1 MTETAQR
8 RMTVEEFLAWDDGT
22 DTRYELVDGVAVA
35 MAPPGGPHR
44 TIAGNAATLIGV
56 NLRRRPPCHVEIE
69 AGVRIS
75 DHVRWQADLAVTCM
89 PPAPDVDEPLLIVE
103 VLSPST
109 RAKDLD
115 RKLRDYKSLP
125 SVREIW
131 LIDSEARWAQ
141 VWRRLPDGWAG
152 RDHIGGGSFRSAVL
166 EEAVAL
172 DELYLNTGL

>member
-1 MTETAQR
+1 
-8 RMTVEEFLAWDDGT
+8 MTVEEFLAWEDGT

-35 MAPPGGPHR
+35 MAPPVSEHR
-44 TIAGNAATLIGV
+44 TIVVNAGAVLSAH
-56 NLRRRPPCHVEIE
+56 LRRRPPCHAE
-69 AGVRIS
+69 AVARSGYPTRS
-75 DHVRWQADLAVTCM
+75 DGWLTSPSPAAG
-89 PPAPDVDEPLLIVE
+89 PPTTVDEPLLVVE

-115 RKLRDYKSLP
+115 RKLRDYKGLA

-131 LIDSEARWAQ
+131 LVDSEARWVQ
-141 VWRRLPDGWAG
+141 VWRRQPDGWTG